1 MVPSVYAFNPMSAAD
16 LPLVRRWLETPH
28 VARWWPDA
36 ERQISNIRRHLEETN
51 IELFLVHAD
60 RRPLGYLQCYD
71 VPAGGQPFPDQ
82 PPGSRGIDQFIG
94 EQDLVGCGHGSAFIR
109 LFVDRLFETGIPRVM
124 TDPDPAN
131 RRAVRAYEKAGF
143 NADRLVDTP
152 HGRTLL
158 MVRNP

>member
-1 MVPSVYAFNPMSAAD
+1 MASQYQFRRLLPAD
-16 LPLVRRWLETPH
+16 MPLIARWLATPH
-28 VARWWPDA
+28 VAQWWPDVD
-36 ERQISNIRRHLEETN
+36 RQLTNIRGHLDEPD

-60 RRPLGYLQCYD
+60 ARPIGYLQCYG

-94 EQDLVGCGHGSAFIR
+94 EADMIGRGHGSAFVR
-109 LFVDRLFETGIPRVM
+109 NFVDRLFEAAVPRVM

-131 RRAVRAYEKAGF
+131 ARAVRAYEKAGF
-143 NADRLVDTP
+143 KAERLVDTL